1 MKIALINENSQ
12 AAKNALIEATLRKVV
27 EPMGHEVVNYGMYAA
42 DDAAQLTYVQ
52 NGILAAVLLN
62 SGAADYVITGCGT
75 GEGAM
80 LALNSFPGVICGHV
94 EDPVDAYTFAHV
106 NDGNAVDE
114 YQTQYLTLEK
124 VVKILREKAATV
136 SVQPVGVRLI
146 VGGRNRKGVFTMT
159 MMGSVDGYEPQTQ
172 AARKGAYLIEGAC
185 SHTDVAPWLEEEV
198 KPQAANWHSLDDVA
212 RTLDGCIAKMA
223 KLDKSI
229 NTTYFRQLVM

>member
-1 MKIALINENSQ
+1 MSAILAVCGDTFCAMVSDGRYVEEPITGEKPHILKNDLPKVRKINRN
-12 AAKNALIEATLRKVV
+12 VV
-27 EPMGHEVVNYGMYAA
+27 VGFAG
-42 DDAAQLTYVQ
+42 DT
-52 NGILAAVLLN
+52 LAAVQ
-62 SGAADYVITGCGT
+62 I
-75 GEGAM
+75 
-80 LALNSFPGVICGHV
+80 I
-94 EDPVDAYTFAHV
+94 
-106 NDGNAVDE
+106 NAVDE

-146 VGGRNRKGVFTMT
+146 VGGRNRKGVFT
-159 MMGSVDGYEPQTQ
+159 
-172 AARKGAYLIEGAC
+172 ARKGAYLIEGAC

-212 RTLDGCIAKMA
+212 HTLDGCIAKMA

>member
-1 MKIALINENSQ
+1 MSAILAVCGDTFCAMVSDGRYVEEPITGEKPHILKNDLPKVRKINRN
-12 AAKNALIEATLRKVV
+12 VV
-27 EPMGHEVVNYGMYAA
+27 VGFAG
-42 DDAAQLTYVQ
+42 DT
-52 NGILAAVLLN
+52 LAAVQ
-62 SGAADYVITGCGT
+62 I
-75 GEGAM
+75 
-80 LALNSFPGVICGHV
+80 I
-94 EDPVDAYTFAHV
+94 
-106 NDGNAVDE
+106 NAVDE

-124 VVKILREKAATV
+124 VVKIL
-136 SVQPVGVRLI
+136 GVRLI

-212 RTLDGCIAKMA
+212 HTLDGCIAKMA

>member
-1 MKIALINENSQ
+1 MVVVDGSWFAERWPWLHAVATSANTFVYALDSVEYWHVADTVFRKINRN
-12 AAKNALIEATLRKVV
+12 VV
-27 EPMGHEVVNYGMYAA
+27 VGFAG
-42 DDAAQLTYVQ
+42 DT
-52 NGILAAVLLN
+52 LAAVQ
-62 SGAADYVITGCGT
+62 I
-75 GEGAM
+75 
-80 LALNSFPGVICGHV
+80 I
-94 EDPVDAYTFAHV
+94 
-106 NDGNAVDE
+106 NAVDE

-212 RTLDGCIAKMA
+212 HTLDGCIAKMA

>member
-1 MKIALINENSQ
+1 MAAITAKDVAALR
-12 AAKNALIEATLRKVV
+12 AKTGIGMMECKKALVEADGD
-27 EPMGHEVVNYGMYAA
+27 M
-42 DDAAQLTYVQ
+42 DAA
-52 NGILAAVLLN
+52 
-62 SGAADYVITGCGT
+62 
-75 GEGAM
+75 
-80 LALNSFPGVICGHV
+80 
-94 EDPVDAYTFAHV
+94 
-106 NDGNAVDE
+106 
-114 YQTQYLTLEK
+114 
-124 VVKILREKAATV
+124 VKILREKAATV

-172 AARKGAYLIEGAC
+172 SARKGAYLIKRAC

-212 RTLDGCIAKMA
+212 HTLDGCIAKMA